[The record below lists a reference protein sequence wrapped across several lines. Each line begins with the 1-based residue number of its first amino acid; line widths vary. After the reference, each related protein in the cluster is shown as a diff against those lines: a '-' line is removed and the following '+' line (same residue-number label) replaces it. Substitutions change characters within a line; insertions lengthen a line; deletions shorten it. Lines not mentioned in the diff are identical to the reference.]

1 MMLVYGD
8 GYMLL
13 ANCAHSF
20 LRPFKHQ
27 MPTLVVSLFLYAISI
42 ICSRIT
48 VMKGIFWICMY
59 FFFAQLTFFYILMIT
74 CSTFNIAKKTLWSCS
89 SFNILKAIHFFY
101 SSSLTIFQ
109 PCCVLF
115 FGYAYYIIY
124 IIILLISMFNR
135 QLYICLSLL
144 YKTLAIWYDN
154 LSCKSEF

>member
-1 MMLVYGD
+1 MLVYGD

-89 SFNILKAIHFFY
+89 CFNILKAIHFFFY
-101 SSSLTIFQ
+101 SSSLPILRPF
-109 PCCVLF
+109 CVLF
-115 FGYAYYIIY
+115 LGMHIIY
-124 IIILLISMFNR
+124 ICHYTTNINVQQTIVYMLIIAL
-135 QLYICLSLL
+135 
-144 YKTLAIWYDN
+144 
-154 LSCKSEF
+154 

>member
-89 SFNILKAIHFFY
+89 CFNILKAIHFF
-101 SSSLTIFQ
+101 LLIFITYFTTFF
-109 PCCVLF
+109 VLF
-115 FGYAYYIIY
+115 LGMHIIY
-124 IIILLISMFNR
+124 ICHYTTNINVQQTIVYMLIIVN
-135 QLYICLSLL
+135 
-144 YKTLAIWYDN
+144 KTLIIWYDH

>member
-1 MMLVYGD
+1 MLVYGD

-89 SFNILKAIHFFY
+89 CFNILKAIHFF
-101 SSSLTIFQ
+101 LLIFITYFTTFF
-109 PCCVLF
+109 VLF
-115 FGYAYYIIY
+115 LGMHIIY
-124 IIILLISMFNR
+124 ICHYTTNINVQQTIVYMLIIAL
-135 QLYICLSLL
+135 
-144 YKTLAIWYDN
+144 
-154 LSCKSEF
+154 

>member
-1 MMLVYGD
+1 MLVYGD

-89 SFNILKAIHFFY
+89 CFNILKAIHFF
-101 SSSLTIFQ
+101 LLIFITYFTTFL
-109 PCCVLF
+109 CSF
-115 FGYAYYIIY
+115 FWGCILYIFVT
-124 IIILLISMFNR
+124 ILLILMFNR

>member
-1 MMLVYGD
+1 MLVYGD

-89 SFNILKAIHFFY
+89 CFNILKAIHFFFTHLHY
-101 SSSLTIFQ
+101 LFYDLFVFLFWGCILYIF
-109 PCCVLF
+109 VT
-115 FGYAYYIIY
+115 
-124 IIILLISMFNR
+124 ILLILMFNR

>member
-1 MMLVYGD
+1 MMLIYSD

-89 SFNILKAIHFFY
+89 CFNILKAIHFF
-101 SSSLTIFQ
+101 LLIFITYFTTFL
-109 PCCVLF
+109 CSF
-115 FGYAYYIIY
+115 FGDAYYIY
-124 IIILLISMFNR
+124 
-135 QLYICLSLL
+135 LSL
-144 YKTLAIWYDN
+144 YY
-154 LSCKSEF
+154 